1 MDYEEY
7 EKKCEQ
13 IQAENEKH
21 LEAFEVWLTKKELS
35 EKTIYQHLGNTEFYL
50 NTYLLRED
58 AIDMRQGCHQLYDYF
73 GYFFIRKCMW
83 STPGNIKTTA
93 VSLKKFYKCMLEN
106 ERIAPEEYEELCE
119 TIEENM
125 EEWQETCG
133 IYNDPS
139 QENPFAYF

>member
-1 MDYEEY
+1 MDYNEY
-7 EKKCEQ
+7 EKICEQ
-13 IQAENEKH
+13 MRAENEKH
-21 LEAFEVWLTKKELS
+21 LEAFEAWLIEKGLS
-35 EKTIYQHLGNTEFYL
+35 EKTIYSHLRNTDFYL

-58 AIDMRQGCHQLYDYF
+58 AIDMKQGCYQLYDFF

-93 VSLKKFYKCMLEN
+93 TGLKKFYRCMLEN
-106 ERIAPEEYEELCE
+106 ERIEPEDYEDLCE
-119 TIEENM
+119 TIKENM
-125 EEWQETCG
+125 EEWQETCA

>member
-21 LEAFEVWLTKKELS
+21 LEAFELWLTKKELS
-35 EKTIYQHLGNTEFYL
+35 EKTIYNHLRNTEFYL

-58 AIDMRQGCHQLYDYF
+58 AIDMRQGCYQLYNYF
-73 GYFFIRKCMW
+73 GYFFIRKCLW

-93 VSLKKFYKCMLEN
+93 ASLKKFYKCMLEN
-106 ERIAPEEYEELCE
+106 ERIEPEDYEELCE
-119 TIEENM
+119 TIKENM
-125 EEWQETCG
+125 EEWQETCA
-133 IYNDPS
+133 IYNNPS
-139 QENPFAYF
+139 RESPFAYF